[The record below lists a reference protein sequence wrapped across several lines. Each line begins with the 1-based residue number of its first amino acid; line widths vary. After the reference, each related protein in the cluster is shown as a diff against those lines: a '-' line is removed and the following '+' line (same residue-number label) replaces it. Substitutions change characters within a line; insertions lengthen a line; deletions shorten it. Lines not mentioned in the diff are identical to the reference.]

1 MKKTKSYG
9 SALGVIFF
17 VTGLLLAAGAP
28 LHAQT
33 KHARVAILTPAQTLT
48 PVHEGLEDGLSQLG
62 YKQGKNITYIVEDT
76 NGSSSN
82 LAPRMPKLLAA
93 KPDVIFAVSTV
104 HALVAKRATS
114 TVPIVCAWVADPI
127 KAGLVASYFDVKS
140 NLTGVAAIGDS
151 LTGKRLEVLLS
162 VAPKVKRLLAIV
174 ATAEGVSRSSVRSL
188 DNTAKKFGIKITRWD
203 VTTAAEV
210 TNALRETPKGS
221 VDAIFHIPST
231 LLRSNI
237 DLLAKK
243 ARVDKI
249 PLAIHE
255 DSLLDRGALV
265 SYGPNPRLIG
275 LQAAALVDKVL
286 KGIRP
291 GEIPIETPD
300 RFFLGINLRVAKEL
314 GLKIPDE
321 ILERAD
327 RLVE

>member
-1 MKKTKSYG
+1 M
-9 SALGVIFF
+9 FF
-17 VTGLLLAAGAP
+17 LTGLLLASRAP
-28 LHAQT
+28 LLAQT
-33 KHARVAILTPAQTLT
+33 KLARVAILTPAQTLT
-48 PVHEGLEDGLSQLG
+48 PVHEGLEEGLAQLG
-62 YKQGKNITYIVEDT
+62 YKEGKNITYIVEDT
-76 NGSSSN
+76 QGSSSN

-114 TVPIVCAWVADPI
+114 TVPIVCAWVADPV
-127 KAGLVASYFDVKS
+127 KAGLVTDYSDVKS

-151 LTGKRLEVLLS
+151 LTGKRLEVLLE
-162 VAPKVKRLLAIV
+162 VAPKIKRLLAIV
-174 ATAEGVSRSSVRSL
+174 ATGEGVALSSIRSL
-188 DNTAKKFGIKITRWD
+188 DNTAKKFGIRITRWD
-203 VTTAAEV
+203 VTTAADV
-210 TNALRETPKGS
+210 ANAIHETPKGS

-231 LLRSNI
+231 LVRANI
-237 DLLAKK
+237 DFLVKK
-243 ARVDKI
+243 ARADKI

-286 KGIRP
+286 KGMRP

-300 RFFLGINLRVAKEL
+300 RFFLGINLRVAKEI
-314 GLKIPDE
+314 GLKIPGE